1 MQEILIGTV
10 VILFALLIGMVL
22 AYKLVFGGSGKKK
35 TKQKTL
41 NRKDKVNIMRNSNRR
56 LAQNPKDPKALSAL
70 SDLYFQEGDYDKAMR
85 ALSVLEELSQA
96 NTNLNKFDITRKY
109 AISLLKSG
117 NTEEAYKAFQRA
129 EAQNGS
135 NFEVNFNLG
144 VLEYS
149 RKKYDVAV
157 HRLRMAKQIN
167 PNHSATVRYLGLG
180 YYKMHRFKEALEELK
195 KTLEMNPEDK
205 EVMFAIGQCYNST
218 GNKSQAIKIF
228 MHLRP
233 DPKVGA
239 LASLYAGGIC
249 YQGNQLQEAIE
260 NFEMGLKHK
269 NIEADVKLELK
280 YRMAASYL
288 QQQKLVPALNLLK
301 EINSIA
307 PNYKDVHQQIQK
319 YADLVANKNLSVYL
333 LSGNSEFANLCRKVV
348 ISYFP
353 NARVKVI
360 DMSITQNQYLDIIA
374 EISTRK
380 WEDLVV
386 FRFIR
391 NNGQVSDLIVRELY
405 SKIKEEK
412 AGRGFCLTAGTF
424 TEEAKLFVEAR
435 LIDLVERP
443 KLEKKLKKIEPEIY

>member
-1 MQEILIGTV
+1 MQ
-10 VILFALLIGMVL
+10 
-22 AYKLVFGGSGKKK
+22 K
-35 TKQKTL
+35 TKKQKTL
-41 NRKDKVNIMRNSNRR
+41 NKKEKVNIMRNSNRR
-56 LAQNPKDPKALSAL
+56 LAQNPKDAKALSAL

-85 ALSVLEELSQA
+85 ALSVLEELSQT
-96 NTNLNKFDITRKY
+96 NINLNKFDVTKKY

-117 NTEEAYKAFQRA
+117 NTEEAYRAFERA
-129 EAQNGS
+129 EAQNSS

-144 VLEYS
+144 VLEYN
-149 RKKYDVAV
+149 RNKFDVAV

-180 YYKMHRFKEALEELK
+180 YYKMHRYKEALEELK
-195 KTLEMNPEDK
+195 KTIEYNPEDN
-205 EVMFAIGQCYNST
+205 EAMFAIGQCYNAT
-218 GNKSQAIKIF
+218 GNKAQAIKIF
-228 MHLRP
+228 THLRP
-233 DPKVGA
+233 DPKVGS
-239 LASLYAGGIC
+239 LACLYAGGIC
-249 YQGNQLQEAIE
+249 FQNNQQTEAIE

-269 NIEADVKLELK
+269 QIKQEIKIELK
-280 YRMAASYL
+280 YRMAATYL
-288 QQQKLVPALNLLK
+288 HQQNLVPALNLLK

-333 LSGNSEFANLCRKVV
+333 LAGNSEFANLCRKVV
-348 ISYFP
+348 VSYFP

-360 DMSITQNQYLDIIA
+360 DMTITQNQYLDIIA

-391 NNGQVSDLIVRELY
+391 NGGQVSDLIVRELY

-424 TEEAKLFVEAR
+424 TEDAKQFVEAR
-435 LIDLVERP
+435 LIDLIERA
-443 KLEKKLKKIEPEIY
+443 KLEKKLKKIEPETF